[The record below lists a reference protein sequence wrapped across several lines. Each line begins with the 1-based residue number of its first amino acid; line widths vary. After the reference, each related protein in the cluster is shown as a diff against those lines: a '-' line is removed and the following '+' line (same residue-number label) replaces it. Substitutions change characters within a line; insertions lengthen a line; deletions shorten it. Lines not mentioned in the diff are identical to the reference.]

1 MDPTSNIG
9 TGAHELNESG
19 RWEYERQLVKFAFL
33 GNFWDREAASTEE
46 ITETVREEYQCK
58 QHFFPGLS
66 IEEVVQ
72 HLQVLILDREFAVPA
87 LVQFMANHPEH
98 VIEAIRINLVDL
110 LWGSHTVVS
119 EDPPALPAQD
129 SGWGTWGSHTV
140 DLEDLPAPPDQDF
153 GWGTWAQADNAAN
166 KDRYPFWHSIP
177 GSYENQE
184 DLPLGEQIN
193 PLPSMI

>member
-129 SGWGTWGSHTV
+129 SGWGTW
-140 DLEDLPAPPDQDF
+140 
-153 GWGTWAQADNAAN
+153 AQADNAAN